1 MLPQDGQLSSRAQI
15 SGFAYPVK
23 GPLPEDKLQDWEL
36 GGVALNDPSQG
47 LMVKVWHLQATK
59 RAESDDVDVIVSA
72 PGVAPTLLFTAPGIT
87 EVALAFDQNMNPFVA
102 YHQGDD
108 AKIYWYD
115 PTIPGMTHTTLPS
128 GIRTMRCTM
137 DERRSAF
144 VADSDIVLSYIRAGN
159 LCVRY
164 QRDRYQTEY
173 VLRAGVGANCQLVS
187 MARNRGNRLQW
198 RLRNYELTDDPGA
211 LLSSVPFLGE
221 IVENVCLRASM
232 PRERVDVSDI
242 FGTPV
247 RGLTIGNAYAASGTL
262 QSLSSVFFFDP
273 SSAGGKVHFV
283 PRGADAKATI
293 YEDDMI
299 DNSEPVEDGDSRRGD
314 PIAIP
319 RVLHLNYYD
328 VAGGLNTDKQRSER
342 PEGTRAEG
350 EQSLQTPVVLSADEA
365 ATVVARTHGLMVEQQ
380 KGELNFSLP
389 DNWLHLTESDP
400 VFVQTGTKMVRA
412 IITRVE
418 TNDGEQRYTAIRDRQ
433 SLYTTQVQGI
443 PAAPVTRP
451 PSSVAGPTIIEFL
464 DIPILRDTHDQLGF
478 YLAVSGILPAW
489 PGAYVELSLDGGQN
503 YIDGQTTRTGSV
515 IGELVTPLGDH
526 PHEFPDTVNRCEIK
540 IKTPNELLT
549 STDLAGMLNRRNR
562 AIIGDEIVNFADV
575 DEVTPGVWDVGHWLR
590 GRLGTDAVAHSIG
603 ERFVLLDTA
612 MFIPAELSWL
622 GRDLTFRATT
632 LGRPVDEATI
642 ITVPF
647 TGASQ
652 TERRPAYLSAR
663 RDGADAVIS
672 WQGVGRLGAGANVA
686 MGAYFQ
692 GYRVTLTDGITTQ
705 THDTTANALT
715 TSLSA
720 FTGPVT
726 IRVQQRNQITGL
738 GPYIE
743 VTI

>member
-1 MLPQDGQLSSRAQI
+1 MIPEDRFSSTTFQGQLHNPWSRRADV
-15 SGFAYPVK
+15 SFHW
-23 GPLPEDKLQDWEL
+23 GPIAIQ
-36 GGVALNDPSQG
+36 DPSQG
-47 LMVKVWHLQATK
+47 L
-59 RAESDDVDVIVSA
+59 RARLWRARSVGNAILLSA
-72 PGVAPTLLFTAPGIT
+72 PGVAEENWYTHT
-87 EVALAFDQNMNPFVA
+87 EDLEQVSLAFDQNGRPAVAFVDSVGGTCLRWFDPVVNDVVNMSLVGITPRVTLDDSRPLNLSNSDIILGYVRGGVVRYRIQRERFQDEHTPPIGAGGAPAQASRLRHISMNSNLRLEFIVD
-102 YHQGDD
+102 GGGGVEN
-108 AKIYWYD
+108 W
-115 PTIPGMTHTTLPS
+115 TLPMIIEDICERANLPPERLGLS
-128 GIRTMRCTM
+128 LM
-137 DERRSAF
+137 DW
-144 VADSDIVLSYIRAGN
+144 
-159 LCVRY
+159 
-164 QRDRYQTEY
+164 QR
-173 VLRAGVGANCQLVS
+173 
-187 MARNRGNRLQW
+187 
-198 RLRNYELTDDPGA
+198 
-211 LLSSVPFLGE
+211 
-221 IVENVCLRASM
+221 I
-232 PRERVDVSDI
+232 
-242 FGTPV
+242 V
-247 RGLTIGNAYAASGTL
+247 RGFTIGNAYAASGSL
-262 QSLSSVFFFDP
+262 QSLSSIFFFDP
-273 SSAGGKVHFV
+273 KSANGRVHFV

-299 DNSEPVEDGDSRRGD
+299 DNGEPIEEGSTRRGD
-314 PIAIP
+314 PIGVP

-342 PEGTRAEG
+342 PEGTRADG

-389 DNWLHLTESDP
+389 DNWLRLTESDP

-412 IITRVE
+412 IITKVE
-418 TNDGEQRYTAIRDRQ
+418 TDDGEQRYKALRDRQ
-433 SLYTTQVQGI
+433 SLYTMQVQGI

-451 PSSVAGPTIIEFL
+451 PSSIAGPTLIEFL

-478 YLAVSGILPAW
+478 YLAVSGIMPAW

-503 YIDGQTTRTGSV
+503 YIDGQTTQTGSV

-526 PHEFPDTVNRCEIK
+526 PHEFPDTVNRCEIR
-540 IKTPNELLT
+540 IKTPDELLT
-549 STDLAGMLNRRNR
+549 STNLAGMLNRRNR

-612 MFIPAELSWL
+612 MFIPAELAWL
-622 GRDLTFRATT
+622 GRDLTFRAAT
-632 LGRPVDEATI
+632 LGRPIDEATI
-642 ITVPF
+642 TTVTF

-652 TERRPAYLSAR
+652 TERKPAYLSAR
-663 RDGADAVIS
+663 RDGTNAVIS

-692 GYRVTLTDGITTQ
+692 GYRVTLTDGSTTQ

-720 FTGPVT
+720 FAGPVT
-726 IRVQQRNQITGL
+726 VRVQQRNQITGL

>member
-1 MLPQDGQLSSRAQI
+1 MLPQDGQLSSKAQI

-211 LLSSVPFLGE
+211 LISSVPFLGE

-273 SSAGGKVHFV
+273 NSAGGKVHFV
-283 PRGADAKATI
+283 PRGGDAKAI
-293 YEDDMI
+293 ILEADMI

-515 IGELVTPLGDH
+515 IGELVTPLGNH
-526 PHEFPDTVNRCEIK
+526 PHEFPDTVNRCEIQ

-612 MFIPAELSWL
+612 MFIPAELAWL
-622 GRDLTFRATT
+622 GRDLTFRAAT

-642 ITVPF
+642 TTVTF

-663 RDGADAVIS
+663 RDGTNAVIS

-692 GYRVTLTDGITTQ
+692 GYRVTLTDGSTTQ

-720 FTGPVT
+720 FSGPVT

>member
-1 MLPQDGQLSSRAQI
+1 MIPEERFSSATFRGQLYNPWSRRKDI
-15 SGFAYPVK
+15 SVHWGPVAI
-23 GPLPEDKLQDWEL
+23 QDT
-36 GGVALNDPSQG
+36 SQG
-47 LMVKVWHLQATK
+47 LGARLWQIRVLDGLNMAL
-59 RAESDDVDVIVSA
+59 SA
-72 PGVAPTLLFTAPGIT
+72 PGVAESVWYTHTQPIS
-87 EVALAFDQNMNPFVA
+87 EISLAFDQNARPVV
-102 YHQGDD
+102 
-108 AKIYWYD
+108 
-115 PTIPGMTHTTLPS
+115 
-128 GIRTMRCTM
+128 
-137 DERRSAF
+137 AF
-144 VADSDIVLSYIRAGN
+144 VDEVGGAYLRWFDPVPNAIVNTNISSYARSPRVTLDDNRPLNLTNSDVILGYVRGGI
-159 LCVRY
+159 VRY
-164 QRDRYQTEY
+164 RRQRDRFMDEY
-173 VLRAGVGANCQLVS
+173 TPRIGVGGATVSAGSLLHISMNSNQRLEFIVDGGGGVEDWTLPMIIEDICERANLPPE
-187 MARNRGNRLQW
+187 RL
-198 RLRNYELTDDPGA
+198 G
-211 LLSSVPFLGE
+211 LSLMDWQR
-221 IVENVCLRASM
+221 I
-232 PRERVDVSDI
+232 
-242 FGTPV
+242 V
-247 RGLTIGNAYAASGTL
+247 RGFTIGNAYAASGSL

-273 SSAGGKVHFV
+273 QSANGRVHFV
-283 PRGADAKATI
+283 QRGADAKATI

-299 DNSEPVEDGDSRRGD
+299 DNGEPIEEGSTRRGD
-314 PIAIP
+314 PIGVP

-342 PEGTRAEG
+342 PEGTRADG

-389 DNWLHLTESDP
+389 DNWLRLTESDP

-412 IITRVE
+412 IITKVE
-418 TNDGEQRYTAIRDRQ
+418 TDDGEQRYTAIRDRQ

-451 PSSVAGPTIIEFL
+451 PSSVAGPTVIEFL

-478 YLAVSGILPAW
+478 YLAVSGVMPAW

-503 YIDGQTTRTGSV
+503 YIDGQTTQTGSV

-526 PHEFPDTVNRCEIK
+526 PHEFPDTVNRCEIQ

-549 STDLAGMLNRRNR
+549 STNLAGMLNRRNR

-612 MFIPAELSWL
+612 MFIPAELAWL
-622 GRDLTFRATT
+622 GRDLTFRAAT
-632 LGRPVDEATI
+632 LGRPIDEATI
-642 ITVPF
+642 TTVTF

-720 FTGPVT
+720 FVGPVT

-738 GPYIE
+738 GPHIE

>member
-1 MLPQDGQLSSRAQI
+1 MIPEDRFSSTTLQGQLHNPWSRRADI
-15 SGFAYPVK
+15 SLHW
-23 GPLPEDKLQDWEL
+23 GPIAIQ
-36 GGVALNDPSQG
+36 DPSQG
-47 LMVKVWHLQATK
+47 L
-59 RAESDDVDVIVSA
+59 RARLWKARSVGNAILLSA
-72 PGVAPTLLFTAPGIT
+72 PGVAEENWYTHT
-87 EVALAFDQNMNPFVA
+87 EDLEQVSLSFDQNGRPAV
-102 YHQGDD
+102 
-108 AKIYWYD
+108 
-115 PTIPGMTHTTLPS
+115 
-128 GIRTMRCTM
+128 
-137 DERRSAF
+137 AF
-144 VADSDIVLSYIRAGN
+144 VDSAGGTYLRWFDPVPNAVVNMPLVGITPRVTLDDSRPQNLSNSDIILGYVRGGV
-159 LCVRY
+159 VRY
-164 QRDRYQTEY
+164 RIQRERFQDEHTPP
-173 VLRAGVGANCQLVS
+173 LGVGGAPAQASRLHHIS
-187 MARNRGNRLQW
+187 MNSNLRLQFVVDDGGGDEDW
-198 RLRNYELTDDPGA
+198 TLAMIIEDICERANLPPERLG
-211 LLSSVPFLGE
+211 LSLMDWQR
-221 IVENVCLRASM
+221 I
-232 PRERVDVSDI
+232 
-242 FGTPV
+242 V
-247 RGLTIGNAYAASGTL
+247 RGFTIGNAYTASGSL
-262 QSLSSVFFFDP
+262 QSLSSIFFFDP
-273 SSAGGKVHFV
+273 QSANGRVHFV

-299 DNSEPVEDGDSRRGD
+299 DNGEPIEEGSTRRGD
-314 PIAIP
+314 PIGVP

-342 PEGTRAEG
+342 PEGTRSEG

-389 DNWLHLTESDP
+389 DNWLRLTESDP

-412 IITRVE
+412 IITKVE
-418 TNDGEQRYTAIRDRQ
+418 TDEGEQRYKAIRDRQ
-433 SLYTTQVQGI
+433 SLYTMQVQGI

-478 YLAVSGILPAW
+478 YLAVSGVMPAW

-503 YIDGQTTRTGSV
+503 YIDGQTTQTGSV

-526 PHEFPDTVNRCEIK
+526 PHEFPDTVNRCEIL
-540 IKTPNELLT
+540 IKTPNEPLT
-549 STDLAGMLNRRNR
+549 GTNLPGMLNRRNR
-562 AIIGDEIVNFADV
+562 AIIGNEIVNFADV
-575 DEVTPGVWDVGHWLR
+575 DEVTPGIWDVGHWLR

-612 MFIPAELSWL
+612 MFIPAELAWL
-622 GRDLTFRATT
+622 GRDLTFRAAT
-632 LGRPVDEATI
+632 LGRPIDEATI
-642 ITVPF
+642 TTVTF

-652 TERRPAYLSAR
+652 TERKPAYLSAR
-663 RDGADAVIS
+663 RDGTDAVIS

-692 GYRVTLTDGITTQ
+692 GYRVTLTDGSTTQ

-720 FTGPVT
+720 FVGPVT
-726 IRVQQRNQITGL
+726 VRVQQRNQITGL